1 MEQHPVPRQI
11 TTFEFKLIGFMTLR
25 QFLYLVIFFPIGFIV
40 YKIIPIPFINIVLG
54 VIIGVIGIAFAF
66 IPIQD
71 RPLEVWIKNLIRRL
85 NSPTQY
91 IYKKQSDK
99 IGTIEDLYFT
109 SDPHLAL
116 THVETKEK
124 LNKYMQSIKSAENDQ
139 VISTNAK
146 AKKQQLHINDLLLQ
160 TKNTDPAEI
169 KKADVSLPGQS
180 SEVNAE
186 TIKQPFITGIIKNRK
201 QIPLPGTLVSIKDTA
216 GSQLRLLK
224 TNPHGIFATY
234 SPLSPGDYHFEII
247 DPNGIY
253 FFDTMNVRIDSE
265 KQKPLMFYSK
275 EIL

>member
-1 MEQHPVPRQI
+1 MDQHPVPRQI

-40 YKIIPIPFINIVLG
+40 YKVIPIPFINIVLG
-54 VIIGVIGIAFAF
+54 VIIGAIGIAFAF

-116 THVETKEK
+116 THIETKEK
-124 LNKYMQSIKSAENDQ
+124 LNKYMQSIRAENDHSAT
-139 VISTNAK
+139 IDTR
-146 AKKQQLHINDLLLQ
+146 AKKQQVHINDLLLQ
-160 TKNTDPAEI
+160 TKNTNPAEI
-169 KKADVSLPGQS
+169 KKANVSLQSNS
-180 SEVNAE
+180 SEVKAE
-186 TIKQPFITGIIKNRK
+186 TIKQPFITGVIKNRK
-201 QIPLPGTLVSIKDTA
+201 QIPLPGTLVSIKDSE
-216 GSQLRLLK
+216 GNQLRLLK

-234 SPLSPGDYHFEII
+234 SPLSSGDYRFEIT
-247 DPNGIY
+247 DPKEIY
-253 FFDTMNVRIDSE
+253 FFDTMNVHIDSD

>member
-66 IPIQD
+66 VPIQD

-116 THVETKEK
+116 THIETKEK

-139 VISTNAK
+139 VASTNSK
-146 AKKQQLHINDLLLQ
+146 VKKQQLHINDLLLQ

-169 KKADVSLPGQS
+169 KKANVSLQGQS
-180 SEVNAE
+180 SEVKAE

-201 QIPLPGTLVSIKDTA
+201 QIPLPGTLISIKDTE

-234 SPLSPGDYHFEII
+234 SPLSSGDYRFEII
-247 DPNGIY
+247 DPKGIY
-253 FFDTMNVRIDSE
+253 FFDTMNIRIDSE

>member
-1 MEQHPVPRQI
+1 MDQHPVPRQI

-40 YKIIPIPFINIVLG
+40 YKVIPIPFINIVVG
-54 VIIGVIGIAFAF
+54 VIIGAIGIAFAF

-91 IYKKQSDK
+91 TYKKHSDK

-124 LNKYMQSIKSAENDQ
+124 LNKYMQSVRAENDH
-139 VISTNAK
+139 STTIDAR
-146 AKKQQLHINDLLLQ
+146 AKKQQVHINDLLTQ
-160 TKNTDPAEI
+160 TKNTDPTEI
-169 KKADVSLPGQS
+169 KKANVSLQSNS
-180 SEVNAE
+180 SEVKTE
-186 TIKQPFITGIIKNRK
+186 TIKQPFITGVIKNRK
-201 QIPLPGTLVSIKDTA
+201 QIPLPGTLVSIKDSD
-216 GSQLRLLK
+216 GNQLRLLK

-234 SPLSPGDYHFEII
+234 SPLVSGDYRFEIT
-247 DPNGIY
+247 DPKEIY
-253 FFDTMNVRIDSE
+253 FFDTMNVHIDSD